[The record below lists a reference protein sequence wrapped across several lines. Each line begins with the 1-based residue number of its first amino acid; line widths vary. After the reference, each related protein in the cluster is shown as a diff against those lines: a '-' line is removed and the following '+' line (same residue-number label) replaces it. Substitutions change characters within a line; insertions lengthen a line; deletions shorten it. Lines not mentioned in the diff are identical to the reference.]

1 MKNSNQ
7 NHQKTSLKR
16 SDIDPHVARDMIYAL
31 MSDLTLMLDIGL
43 EKSFLSVKK
52 ERKTRK
58 TRSQWTDA
66 LAELNPGE
74 SIAIA
79 YKAQTYS
86 KNRVKFRKHL
96 RACASYVNRA
106 IIHGSRFSIEKYHGG
121 VFVTRVV

>member
-1 MKNSNQ
+1 MKNGNQ

-16 SDIDPHVARDMIYAL
+16 SDIDPYVARDMIYAL
-31 MSDLTLMLDIGL
+31 MSDIGL
-43 EKSFLSVKK
+43 DKSFLSVKK

-66 LAELNPGE
+66 LAELNHSGD
-74 SIAIA
+74 AIEVA
-79 YKAQTYS
+79 TKAQTYS

-96 RACASYVNRA
+96 IRACASYVNRA